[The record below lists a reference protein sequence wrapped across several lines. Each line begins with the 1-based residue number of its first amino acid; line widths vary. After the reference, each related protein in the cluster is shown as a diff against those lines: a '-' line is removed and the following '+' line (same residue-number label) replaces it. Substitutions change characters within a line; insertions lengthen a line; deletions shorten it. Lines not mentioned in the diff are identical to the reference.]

1 MSKLLFLM
9 MMALSGQVALAQ
21 VPKPLIGKTFYNVNK
36 WNMNPRFGGIPTIKF
51 TGTNTANVKKGDIME
66 TAKVRLY
73 KKGFITTTDQRKLSD
88 TFQFEVMPSKTFNAA
103 GYEMKDQYGQTW
115 STRYS
120 AAAEETSVKA
130 YPEAKAGYVKN
141 VIVLPKRTN
150 EEQYKVELYAGVIQ
164 EVDCNSYSMM
174 GVIEEKVLD
183 GYGYTYYNVMTEE
196 KLMGTMRG
204 CLDGVKTTKFISTQ
218 PIIIRYNSNIPIVI
232 YTPEN
237 VQVRYKVY
245 ATDNKWEFARQQ

>member
-51 TGTNTANVKKGDIME
+51 TGANTANVKKGDIME

-73 KKGFITTTDQRKLSD
+73 KKGFIITTDQRKLSD
-88 TFQFEVMPSKTFNAA
+88 TFQFEVMPSKAFNAS

-120 AAAEETSVKA
+120 AAAEEASVKA

-218 PIIIRYNSNIPIVI
+218 PVIIRYNSNIPIVI

-237 VQVRYKVY
+237 VQIRYKVY

>member
-1 MSKLLFLM
+1 MRKLLFLM

-36 WNMNPRFGGIPTIKF
+36 WNMNPRFGGVPTIKF
-51 TGTNTANVKKGDIME
+51 TGANTANVKKGDIME

-88 TFQFEVMPSKTFNAA
+88 TFQFEVMPVKTSNAD

-120 AAAEETSVKA
+120 GAAEEASIKA
-130 YPEAKAGYVKN
+130 YPAPKSGYVKN

-183 GYGYTYYNVMTEE
+183 GYGYTYYNVKTEE

-204 CLDGVKTTKFISTQ
+204 CLDGIKTTKFISTQ
-218 PIIIRYNSNIPIVI
+218 PTIIRYNSNIPIVI
-232 YTPEN
+232 YSPEN
-237 VQVRYKVY
+237 VQIRYKVY
-245 ATDNKWEFARQQ
+245 STNNQWEFARPQ